1 MLKAALKVLKLSCD
15 KTQKFCMQ
23 RTIPALASKKKKK
36 NTNKPT
42 NQKELVGLVGN
53 LFRIGKKSE
62 ILICI
67 YTDPVYWH
75 LRKWIKSYK
84 TAC

>member
-36 NTNKPT
+36 KYKQTNKP
-42 NQKELVGLVGN
+42 K
-53 LFRIGKKSE
+53 RIGRIGRKSIQDWKE
-62 ILICI
+62 I
-67 YTDPVYWH
+67 
-75 LRKWIKSYK
+75 
-84 TAC
+84 